1 VTAARQVNGVFA
13 GAATNFENSTAIGE
27 RRVKPLPNHSAQTH
41 PERRLRKRRIVS
53 RRLFVEWTGRQLRR
67 FLSY

>member
-27 RRVKPLPNHSAQTH
+27 RRVKPLPNHSND
-41 PERRLRKRRIVS
+41 ES
-53 RRLFVEWTGRQLRR
+53 
-67 FLSY
+67 